1 MAINNGHR
9 DIASWIANSNTEF
22 GDFAVSNNVYPWNY
36 ACAIGF
42 SSLSSSFY
50 DFAADGYSLLDD
62 FPIYLFEADPME
74 YSEDG
79 LPVITDSYL
88 AEVHGF
94 ENDEETGALAAIS
107 GLLN

>member
-1 MAINNGHR
+1 M
-9 DIASWIANSNTEF
+9 
-22 GDFAVSNNVYPWNY
+22 
-36 ACAIGF
+36 
-42 SSLSSSFY
+42 
-50 DFAADGYSLLDD
+50 LDD
-62 FPIYLFEADPME
+62 FPIYLFEADPIE

-94 ENDEETGALAAIS
+94 ENDEEASALAAIA